1 MSTIC
6 ATSSLTS
13 GSSTT
18 VESVSADISDDVFAP
33 LLHAQ
38 KSTAATN
45 SKINDIFL
53 IVVSISLAPLL
64 QNRSIGF

>member
-1 MSTIC
+1 M
-6 ATSSLTS
+6 
-13 GSSTT
+13 
-18 VESVSADISDDVFAP
+18 VESVSADSSDDVLAP

-45 SKINDIFL
+45 SRVNDIFL
-53 IVVSISLAPLL
+53 IVVSNISLAPLL